1 MHREINIEFLG
12 FRNDCI
18 EEILN
23 VLKILFRG
31 NILIE
36 LDVFSHL
43 TESLRLPSGKAEVI
57 RAADHGRGDSFKGEL
72 GSFIMAVS
80 HSGTAVRKLFCK
92 IAPVPVHN
100 RHEIITDALNSG
112 RCKILHRGNVIVDE
126 QISGRQ
132 ALLYVFMD
140 IETLDHFHL
149 KAVRID
155 LVLDQIDLI
164 HSPDIADGNSGKMSS
179 DSANAGNLLNVLQRY
194 TVIAVWKPP

>member
-1 MHREINIEFLG
+1 
-12 FRNDCI
+12 
-18 EEILN
+18 
-23 VLKILFRG
+23 
-31 NILIE
+31 
-36 LDVFSHL
+36 
-43 TESLRLPSGKAEVI
+43 
-57 RAADHGRGDSFKGEL
+57 
-72 GSFIMAVS
+72 MAVC
-80 HSGTAVRKLFCK
+80 HSSAAVRKRLGK

-100 RHEIITDALNSG
+100 GHEVITDALNSG

-126 QISGRQ
+126 QISSRQ

-164 HSPDIADGNSGKMSS
+164 HRPDITNGDSGKMCSYT
-179 DSANAGNLLNVLQRY
+179 ANAGNLFYVLQRY